1 MSDSSSDGKN
11 LYIFL
16 EYVPGGS
23 VAHLLSNYGSFE
35 EPLVRTFVKQILRG
49 LAYLHENDIIH
60 RDIKGANILG
70 PFTIVLKSDD
80 CG

>member
-1 MSDSSSDGKN
+1 MVIDSSSDGKN

-23 VAHLLSNYGSFE
+23 IAHLLANLGAFE
-35 EPLVRTFVKQILRG
+35 ETLVRTFVRQILLG

-70 PFTIVLKSDD
+70 ELLPGLA
-80 CG
+80 